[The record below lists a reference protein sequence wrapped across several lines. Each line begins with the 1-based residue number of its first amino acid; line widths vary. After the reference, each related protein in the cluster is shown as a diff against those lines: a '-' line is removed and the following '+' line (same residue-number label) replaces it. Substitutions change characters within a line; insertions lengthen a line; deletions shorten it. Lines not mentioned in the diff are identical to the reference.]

1 MLSTERP
8 LGPTPWTDR
17 RILVPALVG
26 WVWAR
31 ICVGV
36 GFVVANRLTP
46 DPALSAR
53 EDFPLP
59 RGLLSWDG
67 FFYERIAVAGYGGT
81 PADGV
86 RFFPGYPFLARLL
99 SPVFGGH
106 ADVALVVLANVAAL
120 VGAVVLARLALEVLG
135 RRDPGVGGAARSE
148 DRTTGASTDTP
159 TTDTPTTDTPTT
171 GADIDTDAAG
181 AEQVAGRAAWIVAVV
196 PAAIVFVWAYSEGLA
211 LVLTAATLLA
221 LHRRAFAWAGAFAA
235 AACLIRPT
243 GLLLLAPIVIEVVRR
258 RPRPL
263 PAVAAVTGPLLGLFA
278 ALAVIE
284 RTTGSWTSAFDAQQ
298 PIRGEFRF
306 PLIRAAEALWGLR
319 FNTDTELVPYVVL
332 WFVLLGVSVWRRQP
346 ISWIVFSALTLLV
359 ACSSQT
365 IDSIGRYGLLAVP
378 LVVALAQWAD
388 RNWRTALV
396 GAAGSV
402 GLVLTT
408 VQALQGRIV
417 P

>member
-1 MLSTERP
+1 MLSTTR
-8 LGPTPWTDR
+8 PTPATGWADR
-17 RILVPALVG
+17 RLLVPALVG

-31 ICVGV
+31 VCVGL
-36 GFVVANRLTP
+36 GFVVAHRLTP
-46 DPALSAR
+46 DPALAAR

-59 RGLLSWDG
+59 RGLMSWDA
-67 FFYERIAVAGYGGT
+67 FFYERILVAGYGGT
-81 PADGV
+81 PTDGV

-99 SPVFGGH
+99 TPVFAGH
-106 ADVALVVLANVAAL
+106 ADLALIVVANVTAL
-120 VGAVVLARLALEVLG
+120 LGAVVLARLALEVLG
-135 RRDPGVGGAARSE
+135 GGGGGGGGDGDGDGGGDGGGGGDSDGDGDSRDAVSIAAR
-148 DRTTGASTDTP
+148 T
-159 TTDTPTTDTPTT
+159 
-171 GADIDTDAAG
+171 
-181 AEQVAGRAAWIVAVV
+181 AWIVAVI

-211 LVLTAATLLA
+211 LVLTAGTLLA
-221 LHRRAFAWAGAFAA
+221 LHRRAFAWAGALAA
-235 AACLIRPT
+235 AACLVRPT
-243 GLLLLAPIVIEVVRR
+243 GLLLLVPIVVELVRR

-263 PAVAAVTGPLLGLFA
+263 PAVAAVAGPLAGFA
-278 ALAVIE
+278 VALAVIQ
-284 RTTGSWTSAFDAQQ
+284 RTTGSWTSPFDAQQ

-306 PLIRAAEALWGLR
+306 PVVRAAEAVWGLR

-332 WFVLLGVSVWRRQP
+332 WAVLLGVAVWKRQP
-346 ISWIVFSALTLLV
+346 LSWILFSAVTLLV

-388 RNWRTALV
+388 RNWRTAIV
-396 GAAGSV
+396 GAVGSA